1 MKKTLLSLFLLFSL
15 AAFSQNEDAWVYFN
29 DKPNSATY
37 LSNPL
42 TMLSQRSLDRRT
54 AQSIAVTAQDVPIY
68 QPYID
73 QIAAANGIIIMAK
86 SKWLNCLHI
95 RGTQPDI
102 NALATLPFV
111 HHIHWANNSWNRMA
125 NNTPH
130 FNPINKQLSTATNFN
145 YGNSANQIQMLNGH
159 LLHQQNYT
167 GTGKI
172 IAVLDAGFPNANTIQ
187 PLQRLITNNQILG
200 GYDFVNKN
208 SNFYTGNSH
217 GTMVLSC
224 MGGFKDN
231 QLVGTAPDAAY
242 YLYITEDVNSENPVE
257 ESYWVEAAEE
267 ADRVGADIITSSLG
281 YVDYDNPSYT
291 HSYTDMTG
299 NKNFASKGANIAFT
313 KGIVVLASAGNSGT
327 ANIPTI
333 GVPAEATNV
342 LAVGAVQANRT
353 YASFSSIGP
362 TFDGRI
368 KPDIM
373 AQGQNS
379 VLSDT
384 NGNIATANGTS
395 FSCPIMAGMIAS
407 FWQAVPN
414 LNAQQIVNFVRQAS
428 DRYTFPDPQYGYGIP
443 NFQQAL
449 NTALNIN
456 DLSISDFQ
464 IQQIRSNNSLRIVF
478 PNNFKNVTLALYN
491 TVGQQVLPAT
501 PIISYQNIDLSALST
516 GVYLYKL
523 ESNLTTKTGK
533 IIN

>member
-1 MKKTLLSLFLLFSL
+1 MKKTLLFLLLLSSL
-15 AAFSQNEDAWVYFN
+15 SVFSQIEDAWVYFN
-29 DKPNSATY
+29 DKPNSAIF

-42 TMLSQRSLDRRT
+42 TMLSQRSLDRR
-54 AQSIAVTAQDVPIY
+54 AVQGISLSIQDTPIH
-68 QPYID
+68 QPYIN
-73 QIAAANGIIIMAK
+73 QVASTAGITVLAK
-86 SKWLNCLHI
+86 SKWLNCLHV
-95 RGTQPDI
+95 RGSQADI
-102 NALATLPFV
+102 NALTALNFV
-111 HHIHWANNSWNRMA
+111 ANIVWAHKSWNRTT
-125 NNTPH
+125 NQQPKIIPVH
-130 FNPINKQLSTATNFN
+130 KQFATAVNFN
-145 YGNSANQIQMLNGH
+145 YGTSANQVQMLNGH

-167 GTGKI
+167 GMGKV
-172 IAVLDAGFPNANTIQ
+172 IAVLDSGFPNVNTVQ
-187 PLQRLITNNQILG
+187 SFQRLMTNNQILG

-208 SNFYTGNSH
+208 TNYFSGHYH
-217 GTMVLSC
+217 GTLVLSC
-224 MGGFKDN
+224 MGGYVNN
-231 QLVGTAPDAAY
+231 QLVGTAPDASY
-242 YLYITEDVNSENPVE
+242 YLYITEDVASENPVE

-342 LAVGAVQANRT
+342 LAVGAVQSNRT
-353 YASFSSIGP
+353 YANFSSIGP

-428 DRYTFPDPQYGYGIP
+428 DRYTFPDSQYGYGIP

-456 DLSISDFQ
+456 NLTISDFQ

-491 TVGQQVLPAT
+491 TIGQQVLAAT
-501 PIISYQNIDLSALST
+501 PIISYQNIDLSALAT
-516 GVYLYKL
+516 GVYLYKID
-523 ESNLTTKTGK
+523 SDGTTKTGK